1 MPCRPEAVTGDL
13 NELPQPRRSGSM
25 LIGTSI
31 PAGDEGRLAVGPGD
45 EAACICPRE
54 RARDERGS
62 RRFRR
67 CPGRAEKAAGNP
79 CDRLERNEGT
89 EGALK

>member
-1 MPCRPEAVTGDL
+1 MPCRPEAVTGNL
-13 NELPQPRRSGSM
+13 NELPQARRSGSM

-45 EAACICPRE
+45 EAAYMCPRE

-62 RRFRR
+62 RRFGR

-79 CDRLERNEGT
+79 CNRLERNEGT